1 VGRIANAPHSVKERL
16 LCFQRH
22 QVDFVAGLLDEPPFV
37 YVLRQVLVP
46 TEKTGGIAT
55 LRATNRTFCAL

>member
-1 VGRIANAPHSVKERL
+1 VGRIANAPHSVKKRL
-16 LCFQRH
+16 LRFQRH
-22 QVDFVAGLLDEPPFV
+22 QADFVVGLLDEPSFV

-46 TEKTGGIAT
+46 TEIAT